1 MQIRTNTDD
10 NLEGSEALAARV
22 ESFVEGAVGRFSE
35 RITTVEVHL
44 SDQNAGKGGGADKR
58 CMMEARL
65 EGLRP
70 IAVTHEAPS
79 LELAMTGAADKLE
92 RSIEGTLGRLR
103 DR

>member
-1 MQIRTNTDD
+1 MQILTHTDGSL
-10 NLEGSEALAARV
+10 NGSEELAGQV
-22 ESFVEGAVGRFSE
+22 ESMVRSAVDRFSD
-35 RITTVEVHL
+35 RITTVQVHL
-44 SDQNAGKGGGADKR
+44 SDENAGKGGAADKR
-58 CMMEARL
+58 CMIEARL

-92 RSIEGTLGRLR
+92 RSIQSTLGRLD